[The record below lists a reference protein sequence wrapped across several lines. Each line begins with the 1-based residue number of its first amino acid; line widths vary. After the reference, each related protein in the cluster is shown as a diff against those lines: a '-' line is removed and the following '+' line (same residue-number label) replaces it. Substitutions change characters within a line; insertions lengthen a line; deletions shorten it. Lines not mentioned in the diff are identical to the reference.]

1 MTNSQILKRQF
12 KREIE
17 ATRDNLAAIQA
28 ELEPKINARQK
39 LEELDR
45 RTSRYAAIAT
55 AIIFALTIMAV
66 KFLLI

>member
-1 MTNSQILKRQF
+1 MTKSQVLKRRF
-12 KREIE
+12 KQEIE
-17 ATRDNLAAIQA
+17 ATRENLAAIQA
-28 ELEPKINARQK
+28 ELQPKIKARQK

-45 RTSRYAAIAT
+45 RASRYASIVT